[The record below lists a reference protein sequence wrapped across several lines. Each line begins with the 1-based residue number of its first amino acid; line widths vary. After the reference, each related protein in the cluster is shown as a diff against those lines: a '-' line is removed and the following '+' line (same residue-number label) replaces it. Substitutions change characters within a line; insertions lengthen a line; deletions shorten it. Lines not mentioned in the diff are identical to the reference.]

1 MADLPTNQY
10 KIPLSYIP
18 DQWFILLG
26 DYIDFE
32 KVLVR
37 RPLSDFILRQI
48 PNISWETIAKA
59 QGISP
64 LLFEQLT
71 NFSYVRLCGQRPEL
85 NGFAVNPHTIE
96 MRKYEI
102 KDYNW
107 KLYANRAKLDREHF
121 VDHFITF
128 IKNKMIFDDA
138 ETQALL
144 EALSHNPFLP
154 SSKQEALQMYQNA
167 VINDEAK
174 QESMMNTIK
183 PQEGGDTAKN
193 APFFN
198 DEHSFS
204 SQNDDGESMFS
215 N

>member
-1 MADLPTNQY
+1 MKKLWCDVHLA
-10 KIPLSYIP
+10 I
-18 DQWFILLG
+18 
-26 DYIDFE
+26 
-32 KVLVR
+32 
-37 RPLSDFILRQI
+37 FILRQI
-48 PNISWETIAKA
+48 PNISWEAIAKA

-71 NFSYVRLCGQRPEL
+71 NFSYAKLCSQRPEL
-85 NGFAVNPHTIE
+85 NGFVVNPHTIE

-107 KLYANRAKLDREHF
+107 KLYASRAKLDREHF

-154 SSKQEALQMYQNA
+154 SSKQEALQVYQNA
-167 VINDEAK
+167 VSEVK
-174 QESMMNTIK
+174 QQEGTVKTIK
-183 PQEGGDTAKN
+183 PQESGDNAKMHPSLTMSI
-193 APFFN
+193 AFLVKMMMVRVCSPIRPGKTFFLR
-198 DEHSFS
+198 
-204 SQNDDGESMFS
+204 
-215 N
+215 

>member
-1 MADLPTNQY
+1 MADFSKQY
-10 KIPLSYIP
+10 IKIPLSYIP
-18 DQWFILLG
+18 DQWFITLG
-26 DYIDFE
+26 KYIDFE
-32 KVLVR
+32 KALVR

-48 PNISWETIAKA
+48 PNISWEAIAKA

-71 NFSYVRLCGQRPEL
+71 NFSYAKLCSQRPEL
-85 NGFAVNPHTIE
+85 NGFVVNPHTIE

-107 KLYANRAKLDREHF
+107 KLYASRAKLDREHF

-128 IKNKMIFDDA
+128 IKNKIIFDDA

-144 EALSHNPFLP
+144 EALSQNPFLP
-154 SSKQEALQMYQNA
+154 SSKQEALQVYQNA
-167 VINDEAK
+167 VSEVK
-174 QESMMNTIK
+174 QQEGTVKTIK
-183 PQEGGDTAKN
+183 PQESGDNAKN

-204 SQNDDGESMFS
+204 SQNYDGESMFA